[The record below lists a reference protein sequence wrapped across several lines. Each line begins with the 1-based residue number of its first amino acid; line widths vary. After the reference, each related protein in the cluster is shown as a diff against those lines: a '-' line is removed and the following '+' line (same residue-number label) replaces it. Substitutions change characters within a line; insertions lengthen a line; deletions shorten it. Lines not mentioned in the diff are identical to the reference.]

1 MKKLFSIFLSL
12 AVLVTL
18 AACSKDDNNHDEKSA
33 KQQEPVENKEAN
45 AEPKKDKDS
54 ETKEETVTYEKE
66 DKGILVTVDLIHKGE
81 ELIRQV
87 TTTKADYEAI
97 NVSNKDEAQ
106 QRFEDIDAFEA
117 YEGEEGLNYDV
128 EFKDDHFI
136 ETIEVE
142 YSKISPEKLNELV
155 RPAEDNKTGE
165 IQKISLDLTIK
176 ELEQA
181 GFKLKEK

>member
-18 AACSKDDNNHDEKSA
+18 AACSNDDNSEEVKSA
-33 KQQEPVENKEAN
+33 KQQEPVENKEETS
-45 AEPKKDKDS
+45 EPKEEES

-66 DKGILVTVDLIHKGE
+66 EQGILVTVDLIHKGE

-97 NVSNKDEAQ
+97 NVSNKDEAK

-128 EFKDDHFI
+128 EFKEDHFI

>member
-33 KQQEPVENKEAN
+33 KQQEPVENKEETS
-45 AEPKKDKDS
+45 EPKEEES

-66 DKGILVTVDLIHKGE
+66 EQGILVTVDLIHKGE

-97 NVSNKDEAQ
+97 NVSNKDEAK

>member
-18 AACSKDDNNHDEKSA
+18 AACSNDDNSEEVKSA
-33 KQQEPVENKEAN
+33 KQQEPVENKGEDS
-45 AEPKKDKDS
+45 EPKEEES

-66 DKGILVTVDLIHKGE
+66 EQGVLVTVDLIHKGE

-87 TTTKADYEAI
+87 TTTKADYEVI
-97 NVSNKDEAQ
+97 NVSNKDEAK

-128 EFKDDHFI
+128 EFKEDHFI